1 MKDKNADIKY
11 SVSILCGGHSSRMGQ
26 DKAEMKMQA
35 GGKRMADRL
44 LDTFAGCDEIL
55 LSVRDEKQL
64 SDLGVLTDGNPVKA
78 RRTILRVTDPVRD
91 AGPLAGIVASLRAC
105 REDWLFVT
113 AVDMPY
119 MDRKFAEDLLAASG
133 KQADACL
140 SSADAI
146 VPVRPDGHVQP
157 LSAFYN
163 KSALPVLET
172 CLAGEIR
179 SLWKCLQKIRT
190 VRVPVSLIPDSERK
204 LVNLNRPEDLAE
216 SPSPGTSTYM
226 PC

>member
-44 LDTFAGCDEIL
+44 LDAFAGCDEIL

-64 SDLGVLTDGNPVKA
+64 SDLETV
-78 RRTILRVTDPVRD
+78 RVTDPVRD

-119 MDRKFAEDLLAASG
+119 MDRKFAEDLLAVSG
-133 KQADACL
+133 KQADACF
-140 SSADAI
+140 SPAGAGADAI

-163 KSALPVLET
+163 KSALPVLEA

-204 LVNLNRPEDLAE
+204 LVNLNRPEDLIIQ
-216 SPSPGTSTYM
+216 
-226 PC
+226 